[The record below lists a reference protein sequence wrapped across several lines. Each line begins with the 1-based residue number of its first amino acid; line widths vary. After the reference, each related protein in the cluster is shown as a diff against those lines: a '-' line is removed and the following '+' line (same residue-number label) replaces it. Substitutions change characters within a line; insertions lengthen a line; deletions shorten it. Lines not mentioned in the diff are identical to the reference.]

1 MLKFIKSFFVKAP
14 ANAPVAEYKVETPLV
29 QSVPEPTLMP
39 AGTEASVAAPV
50 TVVETAPVVAE
61 KPAKKAKVA
70 ANPKS
75 EKVAKVIAG
84 KKTRTPRNPKASKA
98 E

>member
-14 ANAPVAEYKVETPLV
+14 AEAPAPIAEYKIEAPATVAIV
-29 QSVPEPTLMP
+29 P

-50 TVVETAPVVAE
+50 VET
-61 KPAKKAKVA
+61 KPAKAKKSPAAKKAPA
-70 ANPKS
+70 AKKPRAPK
-75 EKVAKVIAG
+75 K
-84 KKTRTPRNPKASKA
+84 PKA